1 MTTATAAPIHRTS
14 EQQSFRSR
22 KETTGPRHN
31 PSNSEISLKHTIHTL
46 LDIMLTQTPITHLII
61 PQGRIL
67 LINHNK
73 HNALDS
79 GGVINHKLS
88 HANTQT
94 NHKTLSD
101 NDNTRR
107 REDKG
112 TMTLKR
118 KIIETLKDLSIL
130 K

>member
-1 MTTATAAPIHRTS
+1 MA
-14 EQQSFRSR
+14 
-22 KETTGPRHN
+22 N
-31 PSNSEISLKHTIHTL
+31 
-46 LDIMLTQTPITHLII
+46 LII
-61 PQGRIL
+61 PQGKIL

-73 HNALDS
+73 HNTL
-79 GGVINHKLS
+79 GLGRVINHKLS

-94 NHKTLSD
+94 NHETLSD

-118 KIIETLKDLSIL
+118 KIIETLKDLSII